1 MLGSEWD
8 CSSCV
13 FGDSNRQRRSG
24 TCSQGEHKLT
34 SLRVLALP
42 TSHHTTSRRFRVT
55 TLSTAQLYCAGAA
68 SAATA
73 LKAVATSSSDTW
85 WWMAARMVVLSL
97 APMSTPTPCSLT
109 QKSGALMPVPATL
122 NITKLDFTE
131 STLHSMLSICAF
143 HA

>member
-42 TSHHTTSRRFRVT
+42 TSHHTSA
-55 TLSTAQLYCAGAA
+55 TLSIAQLYCAGAA

-97 APMSTPTPCSLT
+97 APMSTPTPRSLT
-109 QKSGALMPVPATL
+109 QKSGAVMPVPATL

-131 STLHSMLSICAF
+131 STLHSMLSICAS